1 MDQKKR
7 IIMRNKKLMI
17 IQKRINYQIKR
28 QINQDKEQNKKWKKC
43 KVKCNKDYK
52 MQKDRS
58 KSMEMNYK
66 NLMNLQEI
74 KYKEQRL
81 IIKRN

>member
-7 IIMRNKKLMI
+7 IIHKNKKLMI

-28 QINQDKEQNKKWKKC
+28 QINQVKEQNKKWKRC
-43 KVKCNKDYK
+43 KLKCNLDYK
-52 MQKDRS
+52 KQKDRN
-58 KSMEMNYK
+58 KSMVMNFK

-74 KYKEQRL
+74 KFKELKL
-81 IIKRN
+81 IIKKN